1 MIVDCYGRIVA
12 ETWEAKD
19 KLVVAE
25 ADLDL
30 LPLCTGRRWLRAR
43 RPELYGILAK
53 RFGDE
58 LDPRQARFAEAPVE
72 RSAGSARTDREQQG

>member
-1 MIVDCYGRIVA
+1 MIIDCYGRIVA
-12 ETWEAKD
+12 ETWEARD

-43 RPELYGILAK
+43 HPELYGVLTQ

-58 LDPRQARFAEAPVE
+58 LSPRQARFSSAPVT
-72 RSAGSARTDREQQG
+72 RPTGSRRADLSPD